1 MRGKG
6 RIMAL
11 ALALVSALTVL
22 LIASTSSPL
31 YATNF
36 WTDTNIYFTIGRGM
50 TQGLKPYTDLFD
62 HKGPLL
68 YMIYALGAL
77 VSDASFIG
85 VFLLE
90 VVSLAATLML
100 AYETVCL
107 FGRGPLCLLAI
118 PVTAVVTATCTAF
131 NQGGSA
137 EEFVLPAL
145 ALALYTVLRRFV
157 EGRECACPARL
168 YALLGAAMGWVFA
181 IKYTDCGLFFGLAL
195 AALLYDWRIRGF
207 FTAFRAGLWCLA
219 GMMLVVLPVALFLAW
234 GGALAA
240 CLEVYFYE
248 NMFLYAGEPMSLTA
262 HLYNALAYLRTQ
274 SMANPVVAAMGVVGC
289 AGVAVRAVVRRRTGF
304 LLEAAS
310 IPLGAGLLLLFV
322 YWGEM
327 AHPYYA
333 LVFAALSPLALCP
346 LGWLASHARSRAWGL
361 APLAA
366 LALCVPLCMKFCAA
380 VPMMDVQRAS
390 MPQTR
395 LAQIVRAEENAT
407 LLDWT
412 SLDQGF
418 YLAAGV
424 TPTCRYFVNNNL
436 NTEDKRRAYEAAV
449 ASGEVDFVVL
459 NAWQEAPT
467 PQYERVATADGVFD
481 LNSPRSYAL
490 YRYVGEEQHG
500 GHTD

>member
-1 MRGKG
+1 MKHGDR
-6 RIMAL
+6 RAAL
-11 ALALVSALTVL
+11 ALSLLSALAVL

-50 TQGLKPYTDLFD
+50 TQGLMPYTDLFD

-68 YMIYALGAL
+68 YVLYALGAL
-77 VSDASFIG
+77 VSDASFFG

-90 VVSLAATLML
+90 IASLTAMLML
-100 AYETVCL
+100 AYETVRL
-107 FGRGPLCLLAI
+107 FGRGLLALTAI
-118 PVTAVVTATCTAF
+118 PVTALVTATCTAF

-137 EEFVLPAL
+137 EEFTLPAL
-145 ALALYTVLRRFV
+145 VLAVYAVLRRFE
-157 EGRECACPARL
+157 EGEACARPARL
-168 YALLGAAMGWVFA
+168 YVLFGAAMGWVFA

-195 AALLYDWRIRGF
+195 AALLFEWRMRGF
-207 FTAFRAGLWCLA
+207 FAAFRCGLWCLA
-219 GMMLVVLPVALFLAW
+219 GMALVVAPVALYLAL
-234 GGALAA
+234 GGALGA

-248 NMFLYAGEPMSLTA
+248 NMFLYVGEPMSLMG

-274 SMANPVVAAMGVVGC
+274 SMANPVVAAMGMLGC
-289 AGVAVRAVVRRRTGF
+289 AGFAVRALLRRRKGF
-304 LLEAAS
+304 LLEAAAM
-310 IPLGAGLLLLFV
+310 PLGAGLLLLFT

-333 LVFAALSPLALCP
+333 LVFAALTPLALCP
-346 LGWLASHARSRAWGL
+346 LGALAGRVHGRAWAL

-366 LALCVPLCMKFCAA
+366 LALCAPVCLSRCAA
-380 VPMMDVQRAS
+380 VPLMDVSRED
-390 MPQTR
+390 MPQTQFAR
-395 LAQIVRAEENAT
+395 IIGEAEHPT

-436 NTEDKRRAYEAAV
+436 NTEEKRLAYEAAV
-449 ASGEVDFVVL
+449 ASGEVEFIVV
-459 NAWQEAPT
+459 NAWQDVPG
-467 PQYERVATADGVFD
+467 PGYVRVAEASGVFD
-481 LNSPRSYAL
+481 LASARSYAL
-490 YRYVGEEQHG
+490 YRYAEGEQSHG
-500 GHTD
+500 QAD